1 MILIDL
7 PKAFDTIDDK
17 ILLQKLN
24 CIGLLGSAIDWKKSY
39 LTNRITFV
47 EIEGSHSSEKDI
59 KCGVHQGSIIGPLFF
74 IYVNNMSQAINCNIL
89 LYADD
94 SCLTVTENTYK
105 S

>member
-47 EIEGSHSSEKDI
+47 EIEGSHSLEKGI

-74 IYVNNMSQAINCNIL
+74 YICKWHESGNQLQYFTICWWFMLNCYEKYI
-89 LYADD
+89 
-94 SCLTVTENTYK
+94 
-105 S
+105 